1 MDGLI
6 PRLSN
11 FKGLY
16 HYLNLH
22 FDLIGQ
28 AMSTMRSNMHMQK
41 NLEVTSIKSKC
52 GHDHYFRRPKEDI
65 MNQIG

>member
-11 FKGLY
+11 FKGSY

-41 NLEVTSIKSKC
+41 SLDVTLIKSKY
-52 GHDHYFRRPKEDI
+52 GHDHYIRRLKEDI

>member
-1 MDGLI
+1 MDVLI

-16 HYLNLH
+16 HYLNLP

-28 AMSTMRSNMHMQK
+28 AICTMRSNMHMQK
-41 NLEVTSIKSKC
+41 NLEVTLIKSKC
-52 GHDHYFRRPKEDI
+52 GHDHYFRRPQEDI

>member
-1 MDGLI
+1 MDVLI

-16 HYLNLH
+16 HYLNLQ

-28 AMSTMRSNMHMQK
+28 AICTMRSNMHMQK
-41 NLEVTSIKSKC
+41 NLEVTLIKSKC